1 MKPVGLILLGA
12 AGIFAILVLLHVDV
26 VVTTRHALPVEDTA
40 TGAVAYMCGFVAGQS
55 EAMAMMGISA
65 VPYPKSCLESRRQAQ
80 EAGFTE
86 GNK

>member
-40 TGAVAYMCGFVAGQS
+40 TGAIAFLCAASLQDRV
-55 EAMAMMGISA
+55 
-65 VPYPKSCLESRRQAQ
+65 RRWR
-80 EAGFTE
+80 
-86 GNK
+86 